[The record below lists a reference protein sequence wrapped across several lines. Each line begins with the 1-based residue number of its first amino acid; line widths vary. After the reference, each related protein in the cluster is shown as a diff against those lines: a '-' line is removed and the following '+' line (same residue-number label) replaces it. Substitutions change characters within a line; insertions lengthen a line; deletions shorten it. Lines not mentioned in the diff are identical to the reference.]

1 MARMATRTAPA
12 TPGRFDEATI
22 MNSSALP
29 RCADAQRLN
38 LTDERSGARREGLW
52 RRRQAAQRR
61 IRRRPP
67 KSDERNG
74 RQAHGRCE
82 QGGPGAGVHLDA
94 IGHRDGTRHLVAI
107 IASAA
112 RCRGGEGPRD
122 GATAGGGS
130 RHAHAAGKNS
140 EAGEN
145 GGKDAKAGHDSM
157 MRQPGALGNG
167 ARITF
172 PSRAD
177 DAWRTG
183 SCISRK
189 SDRGSQVVQYFLA
202 LVIDGALAGAIYA
215 LIALAFVLVYK
226 ASAMINFAIGEW
238 IMLGALL
245 AGVGMHLL
253 QLGAVGALAFAG
265 IGMIALAACFCRF
278 VVRRLVARP
287 AIAAIMVTIGLGMI
301 LRGLAPLLFPSVS
314 GLIPSSML
322 SEPWTVGGIDVP
334 ANKLA
339 AAGVAVLCTAAIGLF
354 YRISRTG
361 VALRAI
367 ADDPQAAMS
376 AGIDV
381 DRHLLFVWGLT

>member
-1 MARMATRTAPA
+1 
-12 TPGRFDEATI
+12 
-22 MNSSALP
+22 
-29 RCADAQRLN
+29 
-38 LTDERSGARREGLW
+38 
-52 RRRQAAQRR
+52 
-61 IRRRPP
+61 
-67 KSDERNG
+67 
-74 RQAHGRCE
+74 
-82 QGGPGAGVHLDA
+82 
-94 IGHRDGTRHLVAI
+94 
-107 IASAA
+107 
-112 RCRGGEGPRD
+112 
-122 GATAGGGS
+122 
-130 RHAHAAGKNS
+130 
-140 EAGEN
+140 
-145 GGKDAKAGHDSM
+145 
-157 MRQPGALGNG
+157 
-167 ARITF
+167 
-172 PSRAD
+172 
-177 DAWRTG
+177 
-183 SCISRK
+183 
-189 SDRGSQVVQYFLA
+189 VVQYFLA

-253 QLGAVGALAFAG
+253 QLGAIGALAFAG

-301 LRGLAPLLFPSVS
+301 LRGLAPLLFPGVS

-322 SEPWTVGGIDVP
+322 SEPWTVSGVDIP

-381 DRHLLFVWGLT
+381 DRHLLFVWGLTGLVSVVAGVLWVFVAGSGFGVALVGLKIFPIVIIGGLDSVAGTIVAAIAIGMLESLGAGYLDGVVGSGFGAVVPYLAILMMLMVRPHGLFGHPRIERV